1 MEDTVLHYIEILI
14 SIETKPDETFFNI
27 SVFDRWVF
35 KTKFTWKHLCQNL
48 LFFNK
53 VEAHA
58 SNMQIEENNK
68 LLQNDQK
75 SVDTL
80 NYFFKN
86 ALSN

>member
-1 MEDTVLHYIEILI
+1 
-14 SIETKPDETFFNI
+14 
-27 SVFDRWVF
+27 
-35 KTKFTWKHLCQNL
+35 
-48 LFFNK
+48 
-53 VEAHA
+53 
-58 SNMQIEENNK
+58 MQIEENNK